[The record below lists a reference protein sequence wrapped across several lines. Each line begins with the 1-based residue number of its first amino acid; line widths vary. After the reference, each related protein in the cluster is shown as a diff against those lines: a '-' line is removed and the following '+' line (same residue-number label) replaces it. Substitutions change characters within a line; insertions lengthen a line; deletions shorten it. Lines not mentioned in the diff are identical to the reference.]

1 MMVTSLCE
9 TCVRTL
15 RHRLRDGGLGRR
27 EVVRQALKGLGLPDA
42 TIEDAG
48 STLQKYDGVGALTPA
63 SAPYASRPTIAVR
76 QDSRAYTCTIRTP

>member
-1 MMVTSLCE
+1 M
-9 TCVRTL
+9 
-15 RHRLRDGGLGRR
+15 
-27 EVVRQALKGLGLPDA
+27 RQALKGLGLPDA

-76 QDSRAYTCTIRTP
+76 QDSRAYTCKVPYELLEPEALGV